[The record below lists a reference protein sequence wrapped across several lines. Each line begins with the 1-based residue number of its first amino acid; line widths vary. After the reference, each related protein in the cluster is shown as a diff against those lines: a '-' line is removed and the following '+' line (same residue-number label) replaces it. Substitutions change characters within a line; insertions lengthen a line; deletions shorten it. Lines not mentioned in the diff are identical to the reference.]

1 MLPAYQG
8 VFSTKTLTAVG
19 ASNGLNFDGVDDRVI
34 STNDVKFQI
43 NVGTIE
49 GWIKTGDAGVIVLH
63 LVNTALIV
71 CIYLI
76 MSSPFMIG
84 EVGQIGLLGSP

>member
-34 STNDVKFQI
+34 STNDVKFQL

-49 GWIKTGDAGVIVLH
+49 GWIKTGDAGSSYRAAFGKSLAYC
-63 LVNTALIV
+63 LYLYNNELI
-71 CIYLI
+71 I
-76 MSSPFMIG
+76 
-84 EVGQIGLLGSP
+84 